1 MEFLSNNI
9 KAITA
14 GLSLALSYLFGGWSA
29 LLIALICF
37 SIFDYITGILAAGYK
52 GELNSRIGL
61 YGIARKVLIFGVV
74 AVAGIV
80 DHVIA
85 EELGNAFAIG
95 DFELSVAS
103 ASILFYLVNEFISI
117 SENLGKLNVPVPKVL
132 KKAISMFKEKSYEDE
147 KLAE

>member
-1 MEFLSNNI
+1 MEFLSNHI
-9 KAITA
+9 KTITA
-14 GLSLALSYLFGGWSA
+14 GLSLVLSYLFGGWSA
-29 LLIALICF
+29 LLIALIF
-37 SIFDYITGILAAGYK
+37 FAVFDYVTGILAAGYK

-117 SENLGKLNVPVPKVL
+117 SATLGKLNVPVPKVL

>member
-1 MEFLSNNI
+1 MEFLSNHI
-9 KAITA
+9 KTITA
-14 GLSLALSYLFGGWSA
+14 GLSLVLSYLFGGWSA
-29 LLIALICF
+29 LLIALIF
-37 SIFDYITGILAAGYK
+37 FATFDYITGLLAAGYK

-74 AVAGIV
+74 AVVGIV

-95 DFELSVAS
+95 GLELSVAS

-132 KKAISMFKEKSYEDE
+132 KKAISIFKDQSYEED
-147 KLAE
+147 KDVN